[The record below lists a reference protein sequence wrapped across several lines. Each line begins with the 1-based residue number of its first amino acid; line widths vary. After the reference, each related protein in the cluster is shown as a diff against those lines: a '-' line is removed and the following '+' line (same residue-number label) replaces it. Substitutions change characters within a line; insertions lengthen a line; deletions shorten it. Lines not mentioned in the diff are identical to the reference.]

1 MLITFEG
8 IDGSGKTTLSQ
19 ELYRFLKL
27 KGFKVHIF
35 REPGGTPA
43 GEYIRSLLLEE
54 ELNERA
60 ELLLFEA
67 SRAELVST
75 KVMPALER
83 GEIVILDRFTDST
96 LAYQGF
102 GRGIDIEYIRE
113 LNSFASFGIKPDLTF
128 LLDLEP
134 SLAVARVK
142 EKSKFD
148 NVGFLKKV
156 REGFLKLASEDRG
169 RFVVLDAS
177 RERDEVLS
185 DVVKALRGKLGF

>member
-8 IDGSGKTTLSQ
+8 IDGSGKTTLSH
-19 ELYRFLKL
+19 ELFLFLKS

-43 GEYIRSLLLEE
+43 GEYIRNLLLEE

-134 SLAVARVK
+134 SLAVARVR

-148 NVGFLKKV
+148 NVEFLKKV
-156 REGFLKLASEDRG
+156 REGFLKLASEDKG
-169 RFVVLDAS
+169 RFVILDAS
-177 RERDEVLS
+177 REQDEVFK
-185 DVVKALRGKLGF
+185 DVIKALSGKLGF